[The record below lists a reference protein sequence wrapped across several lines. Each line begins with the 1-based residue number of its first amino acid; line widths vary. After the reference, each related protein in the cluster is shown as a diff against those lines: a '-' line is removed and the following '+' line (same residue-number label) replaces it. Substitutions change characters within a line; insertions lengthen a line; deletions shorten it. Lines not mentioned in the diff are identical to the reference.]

1 MIEITTGIAFLL
13 SSMYGA
19 GNASAEAVNNQLLTA
34 NTEDNT
40 PVISTN
46 DRAVLEK
53 YLKENFAD
61 TPILVEIAKCES
73 TMTHF
78 DKDGKLVRG
87 KVDRR
92 DVGVMQINEGY
103 HLEDSKK
110 LGYDIHTV
118 EGNVAYAKYL
128 YKKYGSEPWSA
139 SSPCWK
145 KTAAAAKE
153 TIIVRK

>member
-19 GNASAEAVNNQLLTA
+19 GTVSADIVTNQALDT
-34 NTEDNT
+34 NSEDNKELIT
-40 PVISTN
+40 TQ
-46 DRAVLEK
+46 DKEVLEK

-61 TPILVEIAKCES
+61 TPILFEIAKCES

-78 DKDGKLVRG
+78 NKDGQVIRG

-103 HLEDSKK
+103 HLEDAKK
-110 LGYDIHTV
+110 LGFDIHTV

-128 YKKYGSEPWSA
+128 YKKFGSKPWSA
-139 SSPCWK
+139 SSPCWS
-145 KTAAAAKE
+145 KTLAAKE
-153 TIIVRK
+153 EVLAKR